1 MNEQKNKTVNEK
13 QGFQIDMC
21 IVCVL
26 QNLIEKEE
34 IMPWELCGLALPSDG
49 KANNQKDYVETAE

>member
-13 QGFQIDMC
+13 QGFQMDMC
-21 IVCVL
+21 IVCAL
-26 QNLIEKEE
+26 QNIIEKEV
-34 IMPWELCGLALPSDG
+34 IMPWELSDLALPTDG